1 MNKKG
6 FTLVEILSVLVLIGL
21 LLGLAIP
28 GINKISSNMKKK
40 SYSKKVSLVES
51 AAELWGQDNKTL
63 LQSSSDCEIKG
74 GEKVS
79 CYKITVGSLIENNY
93 LDSDKNSGEYISPL
107 DNSDMKNQC
116 VYVYKKNN
124 RVYSYYSKNNNCLN
138 DVDRLLLEK
147 EVVIETSDKVASG
160 NWHLNNEFYFKVKSQ
175 GDFTKTGKKSK
186 IYYYDSNN
194 SSMREYRE
202 YIDNEQLFKDK
213 SSDMGTTYTFKMCT
227 VDQEICSTET
237 SYVVNLDTTSPTLS
251 DDTFKLS
258 SGSMHYKQFE
268 LKINYGGNVPIGS
281 DYYLKNESGHKIT
294 DIDNKIL
301 VSDKKS
307 YSVQLCDNNGNCTKT
322 NTYSSNLVT
331 TIPNLSY
338 SPSNTKWTNNNVTVS
353 VSNKNVYGKNAKIYF
368 GNSIKNDG
376 KNIYSSN
383 KSGESV
389 KICGNSNTLVEN
401 CTVPVSVDLKI
412 DKEAPTITLTKNPIS
427 IKLYETVD
435 LSSFA
440 KVEDNL
446 SGVKSLN
453 YKGTVDN
460 AKIGTYNITYTSED
474 NAGNETTKTL
484 TVNVLPNQKNYIFAG
499 IGTGGYN
506 SYLSKYSYMNEKWN
520 STSIISGAYATSIN
534 VSAVDENT
542 AFVGLATGGSNSYVR
557 KYSYVNGKWNST
569 SIISGAYATNIN
581 VSAVDANTVFVGL
594 ATGGSNSYVRK
605 YSYVN
610 GKWNST
616 SIISGAYATNTNVS
630 AVDENT
636 VFVGLATGGNNSYVS
651 KYSYVNGKWNSTS
664 LISRTYAKNVNVS
677 AVDGNTVFTGIGTDG
692 NNSYLGRYS
701 YSNGKWNS
709 TSIINRTYANNIQLG
724 SLR

>member
-93 LDSDKNSGEYISPL
+93 LDSDRNSGEYISPL
-107 DNSDMKNQC
+107 DNSDMRNQC

-147 EVVIETSDKVASG
+147 EVVIETSDKVVSG
-160 NWHLNNEFYFKVKSQ
+160 NWHLNNKFYFKVKSQ

-251 DDTFKLS
+251 DDTFGLLS
-258 SGSMHYKQFE
+258 GGMHYKQFE

-301 VSDKKS
+301 VSDNKS
-307 YSVQLCDNNGNCTKT
+307 YSVQLCGNNDNCTNK
-322 NTYSSNLVT
+322 NTYSSELVT

-412 DKEAPTITLTKNPIS
+412 DKEAPTISKIEEKIILNNSNYKYLGKKVTFNLSDNASGLNKYQVMDSSGSILLENNNINVLTKNFYYTFENS
-427 IKLYETVD
+427 GKIKV
-435 LSSFA
+435 
-440 KVEDNL
+440 V
-446 SGVKSLN
+446 
-453 YKGTVDN
+453 
-460 AKIGTYNITYTSED
+460 D
-474 NAGNETTKTL
+474 NAGNEKIENISVNSLSYYYSCTGKGNVGGRLSSCSNTRFTRNLKLHIITNKQLTGTINDYGTTRQ
-484 TVNVLPNQKNYIFAG
+484 VPNSSQGTNNGDEYI
-499 IGTGGYN
+499 IYLKSKEYRTGYN
-506 SYLSKYSYMNEKWN
+506 YYYVKMNLYLDGEYIQIEDK
-520 STSIISGAYATSIN
+520 TS
-534 VSAVDENT
+534 
-542 AFVGLATGGSNSYVR
+542 
-557 KYSYVNGKWNST
+557 
-569 SIISGAYATNIN
+569 
-581 VSAVDANTVFVGL
+581 
-594 ATGGSNSYVRK
+594 
-605 YSYVN
+605 
-610 GKWNST
+610 
-616 SIISGAYATNTNVS
+616 
-630 AVDENT
+630 
-636 VFVGLATGGNNSYVS
+636 
-651 KYSYVNGKWNSTS
+651 
-664 LISRTYAKNVNVS
+664 
-677 AVDGNTVFTGIGTDG
+677 GNTFVV
-692 NNSYLGRYS
+692 
-701 YSNGKWNS
+701 
-709 TSIINRTYANNIQLG
+709 
-724 SLR
+724 

>member
-93 LDSDKNSGEYISPL
+93 LDSDRNSGEYISPL
-107 DNSDMKNQC
+107 DNSDMRNQC

-147 EVVIETSDKVASG
+147 EVVIETSDKVVSG
-160 NWHLNNEFYFKVKSQ
+160 NWHLNNKFYFKVKSQ

-227 VDQEICSTET
+227 VDKEICSTET

-251 DDTFKLS
+251 DDTFGLLS
-258 SGSMHYKQFE
+258 GGMHYKQFE

-301 VSDKKS
+301 VSDNKS
-307 YSVQLCDNNGNCTKT
+307 YSVQLCGNNDNCTNK
-322 NTYSSNLVT
+322 NTYSSELVT

-412 DKEAPTITLTKNPIS
+412 DKEAPTISKIEEKIILNNSNYKYLGKKVTFNLSDNASGLNKYQVMDSSGSILLENNNINVLTKNFYYTFENS
-427 IKLYETVD
+427 GKIKV
-435 LSSFA
+435 
-440 KVEDNL
+440 V
-446 SGVKSLN
+446 
-453 YKGTVDN
+453 
-460 AKIGTYNITYTSED
+460 D
-474 NAGNETTKTL
+474 NAGNEKIENISVNSLSYYYSCTGKGNVGGRLSSCSNTRFTRNLKLHIITNKQLTGTINDYGTTRQ
-484 TVNVLPNQKNYIFAG
+484 VPNSSQGTNNGDEYI
-499 IGTGGYN
+499 IYLKSKEYRTGYN
-506 SYLSKYSYMNEKWN
+506 YYYVKMNLYLDGEYIQIEDK
-520 STSIISGAYATSIN
+520 TS
-534 VSAVDENT
+534 
-542 AFVGLATGGSNSYVR
+542 
-557 KYSYVNGKWNST
+557 
-569 SIISGAYATNIN
+569 
-581 VSAVDANTVFVGL
+581 
-594 ATGGSNSYVRK
+594 
-605 YSYVN
+605 
-610 GKWNST
+610 
-616 SIISGAYATNTNVS
+616 
-630 AVDENT
+630 
-636 VFVGLATGGNNSYVS
+636 
-651 KYSYVNGKWNSTS
+651 
-664 LISRTYAKNVNVS
+664 
-677 AVDGNTVFTGIGTDG
+677 GNTFVV
-692 NNSYLGRYS
+692 
-701 YSNGKWNS
+701 
-709 TSIINRTYANNIQLG
+709 
-724 SLR
+724 

>member
-93 LDSDKNSGEYISPL
+93 LDSDRNSGEYISPL

-147 EVVIETSDKVASG
+147 EVVIETSDKVVSG
-160 NWHLNNEFYFKVKSQ
+160 NWHLNNKFYFKVKSQ

-258 SGSMHYKQFE
+258 SGGMHYKQFE

-307 YSVQLCDNNGNCTKT
+307 YSVQLCDNNDNCTKT

-412 DKEAPTITLTKNPIS
+412 DKEAPTISKIEEKIILNNSNYKYLGKKVTFNLSDNASGLNKYQVMDSSGSILLENNNINVLTKNFYYTFENS
-427 IKLYETVD
+427 GKIKV
-435 LSSFA
+435 
-440 KVEDNL
+440 V
-446 SGVKSLN
+446 
-453 YKGTVDN
+453 
-460 AKIGTYNITYTSED
+460 D
-474 NAGNETTKTL
+474 NAGNEKIENISVNSLSYYYSCTGKGNVGGRLSSCSNTRFTRNLKLHIITNKQLTGTINDYGTTRQ
-484 TVNVLPNQKNYIFAG
+484 VPNSSQGTNNGDEYI
-499 IGTGGYN
+499 IYLKSKEYRTGYN
-506 SYLSKYSYMNEKWN
+506 YYYVKMNLYLDGEYIQIEDK
-520 STSIISGAYATSIN
+520 TS
-534 VSAVDENT
+534 
-542 AFVGLATGGSNSYVR
+542 
-557 KYSYVNGKWNST
+557 
-569 SIISGAYATNIN
+569 
-581 VSAVDANTVFVGL
+581 
-594 ATGGSNSYVRK
+594 
-605 YSYVN
+605 
-610 GKWNST
+610 
-616 SIISGAYATNTNVS
+616 
-630 AVDENT
+630 
-636 VFVGLATGGNNSYVS
+636 
-651 KYSYVNGKWNSTS
+651 
-664 LISRTYAKNVNVS
+664 
-677 AVDGNTVFTGIGTDG
+677 GNTFVV
-692 NNSYLGRYS
+692 
-701 YSNGKWNS
+701 
-709 TSIINRTYANNIQLG
+709 
-724 SLR
+724 

>member
-6 FTLVEILSVLVLIGL
+6 FTLVEILSVLVLISL

-93 LDSDKNSGEYISPL
+93 LDSDRNSGEYISPL

-147 EVVIETSDKVASG
+147 EVVIETSDKVVSG
-160 NWHLNNEFYFKVKSQ
+160 NWHLNNKFYFKVKSQ

-251 DDTFKLS
+251 DDTFGLLS
-258 SGSMHYKQFE
+258 GGMHYKQFE

-301 VSDKKS
+301 VSDNKS
-307 YSVQLCDNNGNCTKT
+307 YSVQLCGNNDNCTNK
-322 NTYSSNLVT
+322 NTYSSELVT

-412 DKEAPTITLTKNPIS
+412 DKEAPTISKIEEKIILNNSNYKYLGKKVTFNLSDNASGLNKYQVMDSSGSILLENNNINVLTKNFYYTFENS
-427 IKLYETVD
+427 GKIKV
-435 LSSFA
+435 
-440 KVEDNL
+440 V
-446 SGVKSLN
+446 
-453 YKGTVDN
+453 
-460 AKIGTYNITYTSED
+460 D
-474 NAGNETTKTL
+474 NAGNEKIENISVNSLSYYYSCTGKGNVGGRLSSCSNTRFTRNLKLHIITNKQLTGTINDYGTTRQ
-484 TVNVLPNQKNYIFAG
+484 VPNSSQGTNNGDEYI
-499 IGTGGYN
+499 IYLKSKEYRTGYN
-506 SYLSKYSYMNEKWN
+506 YYYVKMNLYLDGEYIQIEDK
-520 STSIISGAYATSIN
+520 TS
-534 VSAVDENT
+534 
-542 AFVGLATGGSNSYVR
+542 
-557 KYSYVNGKWNST
+557 
-569 SIISGAYATNIN
+569 
-581 VSAVDANTVFVGL
+581 
-594 ATGGSNSYVRK
+594 
-605 YSYVN
+605 
-610 GKWNST
+610 
-616 SIISGAYATNTNVS
+616 
-630 AVDENT
+630 
-636 VFVGLATGGNNSYVS
+636 
-651 KYSYVNGKWNSTS
+651 
-664 LISRTYAKNVNVS
+664 
-677 AVDGNTVFTGIGTDG
+677 GNTFVV
-692 NNSYLGRYS
+692 
-701 YSNGKWNS
+701 
-709 TSIINRTYANNIQLG
+709 
-724 SLR
+724 

>member
-93 LDSDKNSGEYISPL
+93 LDSDRNSGEYISPL
-107 DNSDMKNQC
+107 DNSDMRNQC

-147 EVVIETSDKVASG
+147 EVVIETSDKVVSG
-160 NWHLNNEFYFKVKSQ
+160 NWHLNNKFYFKVKSQ

-258 SGSMHYKQFE
+258 SGGMHYKQFE

-307 YSVQLCDNNGNCTKT
+307 YSVQLCDNNDNCTKT

-412 DKEAPTITLTKNPIS
+412 DKEAPTISKIEEKIILNNSNYKYLGKKVTFNLSDNASGLNKYQVMDSSGSILLENNNINVLTKNFYYTFENS
-427 IKLYETVD
+427 GKIKV
-435 LSSFA
+435 
-440 KVEDNL
+440 V
-446 SGVKSLN
+446 
-453 YKGTVDN
+453 
-460 AKIGTYNITYTSED
+460 D
-474 NAGNETTKTL
+474 NAGNEKIENISVNSLSYYYSCTGKGNVGGRLSSCSNTRFTRNLKLHIITNKQLTGTINDYGTTRQ
-484 TVNVLPNQKNYIFAG
+484 VPNSSQGTNNGDEYI
-499 IGTGGYN
+499 IYLKSKEYRTGYN
-506 SYLSKYSYMNEKWN
+506 YYYVKMNLYLDGEYIQIEDK
-520 STSIISGAYATSIN
+520 TS
-534 VSAVDENT
+534 
-542 AFVGLATGGSNSYVR
+542 
-557 KYSYVNGKWNST
+557 
-569 SIISGAYATNIN
+569 
-581 VSAVDANTVFVGL
+581 
-594 ATGGSNSYVRK
+594 
-605 YSYVN
+605 
-610 GKWNST
+610 
-616 SIISGAYATNTNVS
+616 
-630 AVDENT
+630 
-636 VFVGLATGGNNSYVS
+636 
-651 KYSYVNGKWNSTS
+651 
-664 LISRTYAKNVNVS
+664 
-677 AVDGNTVFTGIGTDG
+677 GNTFVV
-692 NNSYLGRYS
+692 
-701 YSNGKWNS
+701 
-709 TSIINRTYANNIQLG
+709 
-724 SLR
+724 